1 MGAINL
7 LLSIISNMSYIN
19 DYSYKD
25 HQDLLWKA
33 AMVELNKEKEQHR
46 IDYHTTNMFPKAG
59 NAPGESTWIAEMSEG
74 IAALEKEDA
83 SMEANKE
90 GPWEEHD
97 EDVKTINKLK
107 TKKQRRKELKLKRED
122 RKIKKDKQ
130 EKLKEQDVFKIK
142 SMNKE
147 ISAEEKRISQNIA
160 KRNERKEIKKGLPDS
175 ITGYKFEEQDLD
187 LKVSNMVI

>member
-1 MGAINL
+1 MGVINL
-7 LLSIISNMSYIN
+7 LRSIALNMSYIN

-46 IDYHTTNMFPKAG
+46 IDYHTTDMFPKAG

-107 TKKQRRKELKLKRED
+107 TKKQRRKELKLNRED
-122 RKIKKDKQ
+122 RKIKKDKK
-130 EKLKEQDVFKIK
+130 EKLSRPPDIDIK
-142 SMNKE
+142 L
-147 ISAEEKRISQNIA
+147 ISAKFY
-160 KRNERKEIKKGLPDS
+160 NE
-175 ITGYKFEEQDLD
+175 
-187 LKVSNMVI
+187 V